1 MINRALGRADAMG
14 TQSPFPDVPL
24 SHWACGAIRA
34 ATSPFLKVGV
44 FMYTF
49 PPAGHTKAGESEV
62 SSMSNENNNRKNAQN
77 QAQNQK
83 KGESAQNKKR
93 EQAQNKSERQ
103 QQF

>member
-1 MINRALGRADAMG
+1 
-14 TQSPFPDVPL
+14 
-24 SHWACGAIRA
+24 
-34 ATSPFLKVGV
+34 
-44 FMYTF
+44 MYTF

-93 EQAQNKSERQ
+93 EQAQNQSERQ
-103 QQF
+103 QQFYRRKGGREGFPVPLYGPPQTENLAI